1 MSWHRDADALAEL
14 LLTLADDEFVL
25 GFWDSEWTG
34 IAPMLEEDVA
44 MSSISQDEI
53 GHARAWYELLAGLTD
68 DDADRI
74 AFGREP
80 DAYRHA
86 ALMNHPRTDWVTVRR
101 YLYEHADALR
111 LEALMQS
118 SYAPVA
124 ELAAKMRRGDLPPAA
139 LRCGSSAWPRRAAR
153 RARTAGAA
161 LDRLWIDAQAVF
173 TPLEGEA
180 TLVEAGIMPE
190 PLSALRARWLERIT
204 PSLAALGLPE
214 PDASAA
220 PARTGGRDGPM
231 TSPGCTASSRWWPLG
246 GGGHVVAPAT
256 TSDPRALAVWAALDE
271 IADPEIPAISLV
283 ELGVIGR
290 GGLRGATR
298 AGSG

>member
-1 MSWHRDADALAEL
+1 VTGEDLSPETRDALAEL

-53 GHARAWYELLAGLTD
+53 GHARAWYDLLARLTD

-86 ALMNHPRTDWVTVRR
+86 ALMNHPRTDWAFTVARR

-111 LEALMQS
+111 LEALMRS

-124 ELAAKMRRGDLPPAA
+124 ELAAKMRREETYHLLHFDIWLKRLAEAG
-139 LRCGSSAWPRRAAR
+139 GEAR
-153 RARTAGAA
+153 ERLVAA
-161 LDRLWIDAQAVF
+161 LDRLWTDAQAVF
-173 TPLEGEA
+173 TPLDGES
-180 TLVEAGIMPE
+180 TLVEGGILPE
-190 PLSALRARWLERIT
+190 PLSALRATWLERVT
-204 PSLAALGLPE
+204 TALTALSLPA
-214 PDASAA
+214 PDASAL
-220 PARTGGRDGPM
+220 PAQDGRTRRTDDFAWLHGQFTM
-231 TSPGCTASSRWWPLG
+231 VSRSE
-246 GGGHVVAPAT
+246 AAAT
-256 TSDPRALAVWAALDE
+256 W
-271 IADPEIPAISLV
+271 
-283 ELGVIGR
+283 
-290 GGLRGATR
+290 
-298 AGSG
+298 

>member
-1 MSWHRDADALAEL
+1 MSDWDLDAAQRDALAAL

-86 ALMNHPRTDWVTVRR
+86 ALMNHPRTDWAFTVARR

-111 LEALMQS
+111 LEALMRS

-124 ELAAKMRRGDLPPAA
+124 ELAAKMRREETYHLLHFDVWLKRLAEAG
-139 LRCGSSAWPRRAAR
+139 GEAR
-153 RARTAGAA
+153 ERLAAA
-161 LDRLWIDAQAVF
+161 LDRLWTDAQAIF
-173 TPLEGEA
+173 TPLAGEDV
-180 TLVEAGIMPE
+180 LVEAGILPE
-190 PLSALRARWLERIT
+190 PLTALRATWLERVR
-204 PSLAALGLPE
+204 SALTALDLP
-214 PDASAA
+214 A
-220 PARTGGRDGPM
+220 PVRDGE
-231 TSPGCTASSRWWPLG
+231 PGADGRTRRTDDFAWLHSQFTM
-246 GGGHVVAPAT
+246 VARSEVAAT
-256 TSDPRALAVWAALDE
+256 W
-271 IADPEIPAISLV
+271 
-283 ELGVIGR
+283 
-290 GGLRGATR
+290 
-298 AGSG
+298 